1 MAYEGAGIWLF
12 RRLRA
17 LRIFETLPA
26 GFREQLKAQAFAA
39 AMRGLRVEEEAIATL
54 RLFGAAGVPVVLIKG
69 IARRALA
76 PGFPYLDARITN
88 DVDLLLPIDRIRE
101 GYDLLVGQGY
111 EQTDPDDANRHDH
124 HHLPGLWNQ
133 RRIAVELHATT
144 SSRIS
149 PDVAWLRAT
158 EGGREVDWGDLR
170 VRVPAP
176 TEMAWAAA
184 THAIND
190 MIVQGH
196 RLQHFLEVAA
206 LAHSHPRLDWSLLLR
221 RTEESETF
229 EESGATYPPVVAR
242 QWLHASLQLVSA
254 RARPAELPPPALDL
268 ESLLGWRLA
277 ILGARKTLGRPLSER
292 LLEEGVRQLIG
303 VDQERA
309 PAGTRPLYRL
319 RRRLAGRMSRVVYRA
334 WRAMHRQQATGSG
347 HQATVFAGCLLPVV
361 CSLFRMALAS

>member
-39 AMRGLRVEEEAIATL
+39 AMRGLRVEEEALETL
-54 RLFGAAGVPVVLIKG
+54 RLLGSAGVPVVLIKG

-76 PGFPYLDARITN
+76 PEFPYLDARITN
-88 DVDLLLPIDRIRE
+88 DVDLLVPADRIQE
-101 GYDLLVGQGY
+101 GYDLLVSQGY
-111 EQTDPDDANRHDH
+111 EPADPDDAKRRDH
-124 HHLPGLWNQ
+124 HHLPGLWNE

-149 PDVAWLRAT
+149 PNTAWARAS
-158 EGGREVDWGDLR
+158 EGGRELEWGHLR

-176 TEMAWAAA
+176 TEIAWAAT

-206 LAHSHPRLDWSLLLR
+206 LAEPRPGLDWTLLLG
-221 RTEESETF
+221 RTGESETF
-229 EESGATYPPVVAR
+229 EEESGTDYPPAIAR
-242 QWLHASLQLVSA
+242 QWLQGSLQLVA
-254 RARPAELPPPALDL
+254 AGIRPALPLPALDL
-268 ESLLGWRLA
+268 EGLLGWRLT
-277 ILGARKTLGRPLSER
+277 ILASRSTLGRALSER

-303 VDQERA
+303 VDPQRA
-309 PAGTRPLYRL
+309 PSGTRPLYRL
-319 RRRLAGRMSRVVYRA
+319 RRRLAGGMSRVVYRT
-334 WRAMHRQQATGSG
+334 WRMFQRQQATGS
-347 HQATVFAGCLLPVV
+347 
-361 CSLFRMALAS
+361 R

>member
-1 MAYEGAGIWLF
+1 MAELLPLVAYEGAAIWLF

-17 LRIFETLPA
+17 LRIFETLPT

-39 AMRGLRVEEEAIATL
+39 AMRSLRVEEEALATL
-54 RLFGAAGVPVVLIKG
+54 RLFAAAGVPVVLIKG

-76 PGFPYLDARITN
+76 PQFPYLDARITN
-88 DVDLLLPIDRIRE
+88 DVDLLLPVDRIQE
-101 GYDLLVGQGY
+101 GYALLVGQGY
-111 EQTDPDDANRHDH
+111 EQTDPDDAKRRDH

-149 PDVAWLRAT
+149 PDTAWSRAT
-158 EGGREVDWGDLR
+158 EGGRELEWGNLR

-176 TEMAWAAA
+176 TEIAWAAA

-206 LAHSHPRLDWSLLLR
+206 LAHSRPGLDWSLMLR
-221 RTEESETF
+221 RTGESETF
-229 EESGATYPPVVAR
+229 DEASGAGYPAVVAR
-242 QWLHASLQLVSA
+242 QWLQGSLQLVSPA
-254 RARPAELPPPALDL
+254 LRPAEPPPPALDL

-277 ILGARKTLGRPLSER
+277 ILGTRKTLGRPLSER

-303 VDQERA
+303 VDPQRA
-309 PAGTRPLYRL
+309 PPGTPPVYRL
-319 RRRLAGRMSRVVYRA
+319 RRRLAGRMSRMAYRA
-334 WRAMHRQQATGSG
+334 WRVIWSG
-347 HQATVFAGCLLPVV
+347 Q
-361 CSLFRMALAS
+361 